1 MCRLLGSVSRTP
13 VTVDEVL
20 GDARGAFL
28 DLARQHGDG
37 WGHAW
42 SRGPGLEVRKAPDSA
57 LRSAVFADVAAN
69 QPAVAALTHLRWAT
83 LHLAVRQENT
93 HPFTDGTGAG
103 SSVAF
108 AHNGSIA
115 PPADLDRLVAPQLA
129 HRRAGDTDS
138 ERYFLALL
146 TRMRDHEPGAA
157 LVRTVE
163 DVVASGA
170 LVKSLNCLL
179 LTPEHLYAVC
189 SYDPESDDDPNY
201 YPLLH
206 RRVGDTVVVTST
218 GWTSGSGWKALRNG
232 EMLVVD
238 RGTLATSVVPVATP
252 AQVAESAAG

>member
-13 VTVDEVL
+13 VTVDDVL
-20 GDARGAFL
+20 GDDRGAFL
-28 DLARQHGDG
+28 DLALRHGDG

-42 SRGPGLEVRKAPDSA
+42 GDGSGLEVRKAPDSA
-57 LRSAVFADVAAN
+57 LRSATFAEVAASR
-69 QPAVAALTHLRWAT
+69 PALAALTHLRWAT

-93 HPFTDGTGAG
+93 HPFTDGT
-103 SSVAF
+103 VAF

-115 PPADLDRLVAPQLA
+115 PPAALDRLVAPQLA

-146 TRMRDHEPGAA
+146 TRMRDHEPRAA
-157 LVRTVE
+157 LARTVE

-179 LTPEHLYAVC
+179 LTPEHLLAVC

-238 RGTLATSVVPVATP
+238 RRSLATSVVPVATP